1 MRYHLFQVIIMKVFK
16 SIFHIFI
23 IFLVCITLFSVSLY
37 GIFSST
43 LLNPAF
49 YADTMNNSRVQNS
62 IDAASKYITKNGFI
76 IDSHSLKGNLLSL
89 AGGVIRY
96 ITQED
101 MSFSSITIDNSNV
114 ESFRASILSE
124 APEQVNNIPD
134 ISQIHPYML
143 SYFISGS
150 ENIYSLLHF
159 TRNNYAL
166 FKTFYPVI
174 ILFTLFII
182 LLSKKPAKY
191 SYIAFTTTS
200 ISLVIFGLILRISHR
215 PLVITLF
222 ERVSPDLV
230 VLLEPIISKVI
241 NSLLLYFLLSA
252 TVLFVIAIILRFKPV
267 NNMLSKISQ
276 KAVVLLIII
285 AVVLSII
292 YRHDLYSIIIR
303 NVGNTSQYQQ
313 VSTLTQDDG
322 AVHSLVIKLK
332 EQSSDKP
339 IEDVTIVV
347 NKVDY
352 PYNPLYVSTL
362 SNTSGNARFIL
373 PSGSF
378 LVYADESTLPYEY
391 NPFEPIILHLNKPD
405 NSWFTIYLTKKEK
418 RKVPNEIQYGKIY
431 SYPY

>member
-252 TVLFVIAIILRFKPV
+252 TVLFIIAIILRFKPV

-292 YRHDLYSIIIR
+292 YRHDLYFLINR

-378 LVYADESTLPYEY
+378 LVYADESTLPCEY